1 MQFELEGIYNY
12 DWVTADKQRISQ
24 VFLNLLQNA
33 IKFSEEGA
41 KIEVSSNYD
50 EKKNRIYFTVT
61 DFGQGIPV

>member
-50 EKKNRIYFTVT
+50 
-61 DFGQGIPV
+61 